1 MKFTKKA
8 DPDKYSHSDMLLDH
22 WINLNQVGSSFSIN
36 GEWGKNV
43 SIFGVNYSLSVH
55 IDDRKKDILFLS
67 KGITDRLDDI
77 TITADVANTRKK
89 ITVYTTT

>member
-1 MKFTKKA
+1 M
-8 DPDKYSHSDMLLDH
+8 
-22 WINLNQVGSSFSIN
+22 
-36 GEWGKNV
+36 
-43 SIFGVNYSLSVH
+43 NYSLSVH

-67 KGITDRLDDI
+67 KGITGRLDDI